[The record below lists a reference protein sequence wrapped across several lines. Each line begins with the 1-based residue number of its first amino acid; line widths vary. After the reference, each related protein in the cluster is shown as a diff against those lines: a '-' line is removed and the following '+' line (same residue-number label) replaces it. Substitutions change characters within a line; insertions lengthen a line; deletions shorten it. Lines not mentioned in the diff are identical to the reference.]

1 MDAHSVPKVSSIHI
15 RTPPLE
21 DAAVHQ
27 STDTIE
33 ESEYPDSFRL
43 SAILVALV
51 FSIFLVS
58 SMPNIDVHGH
68 EN

>member
-1 MDAHSVPKVSSIHI
+1 MNVYPEPKLSSIDMGI
-15 RTPPLE
+15 RPLQPME
-21 DAAVHQ
+21 DEVLLD

-33 ESEYPDSFRL
+33 ESEYPDYFRL

-58 SMPNIDVHGH
+58 HSPIFIIIG
-68 EN
+68 